1 VETCPILPI
10 TARLPRRSLHT
21 TLRLALFRTWWWS
34 IIRPQRGRNRGLF
47 VRNSNRGLS
56 ITSDYRV
63 GLGEDTH
70 RLGSPEPGS
79 TGQLRLGGID
89 IPHDQSLVGHSDAD
103 VLLHAVTDALLGA
116 AALPDIG
123 QLFPNTDEANRDRD
137 SAEML
142 TAATVRVAD
151 TGYTVVNLDC
161 VIAAERPKLADYKDA
176 IRHRIASILRMNPN
190 QIGLKVKTGEQVGPV
205 GREEAIEARC
215 VALLSKHE

>member
-1 VETCPILPI
+1 
-10 TARLPRRSLHT
+10 
-21 TLRLALFRTWWWS
+21 
-34 IIRPQRGRNRGLF
+34 
-47 VRNSNRGLS
+47 
-56 ITSDYRV
+56 
-63 GLGEDTH
+63 
-70 RLGSPEPGS
+70 
-79 TGQLRLGGID
+79 
-89 IPHDQSLVGHSDAD
+89 
-103 VLLHAVTDALLGA
+103 VTDALLGA

-142 TAATVRVAD
+142 TAATVKVAD

-161 VIAAERPKLADYKDA
+161 VITAERPKLADYKDA

>member
-1 VETCPILPI
+1 MFP
-10 TARLPRRSLHT
+10 A
-21 TLRLALFRTWWWS
+21 WWWS
-34 IIRPQRGRNRGLF
+34 IIRPQTGSVPRTICKD
-47 VRNSNRGLS
+47 SNGGLS
-56 ITSDYRV
+56 ITSGFRV

-70 RLGSPEPGS
+70 RLGSPKPKL
-79 TGQLRLGGID
+79 TGLLRLGGID
-89 IPHDQSLVGHSDAD
+89 VPHDRSLIGHSDAD

-142 TAATVRVAD
+142 TAAKVKIAD
-151 TGYTVVNLDC
+151 AGYTVVNLDC
-161 VIAAERPKLADYKDA
+161 VITAERPKLADYKDA
-176 IRHRIASILRMNPN
+176 ICHRIASILQVNSN

-215 VALLSKHE
+215 VVLLSKHP